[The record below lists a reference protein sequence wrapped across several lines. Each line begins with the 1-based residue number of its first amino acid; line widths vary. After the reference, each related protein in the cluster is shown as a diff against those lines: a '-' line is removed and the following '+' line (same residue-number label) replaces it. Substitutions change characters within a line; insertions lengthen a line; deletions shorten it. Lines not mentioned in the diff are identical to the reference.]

1 MDVASE
7 MIHSLLPVFLV
18 RTLGAGAETVGLI
31 EGLGEA
37 TASCTK
43 LISGWLSDRWGRRKT
58 LAVLG
63 YGLGALAKPLFA
75 LASTAGWVLAA
86 RVTDRVGKGI
96 RGAPRDALVA
106 QLAPAQLRGAA
117 YGLRQ
122 SLDTVG
128 AFAGPVLAIVLMAL
142 LHASIRQVFWIAV
155 VPGAMAALLL
165 ATAVREPTA
174 QRERSAEHT
183 LRRGEIRELGAAFW
197 RVLALA
203 SLLTLARFSE
213 AFLILR
219 ARDAGLSVPLV
230 PLVLVLMNV
239 VYAASAYPSGAWSD
253 RIGRRGLLI
262 TGFLTLALADAVLA
276 LAGSLTGVLLGVGLW
291 GLHMGLTQGLFAAMV
306 ADAAP
311 ERLRGTAFGVFNFAL
326 GLALLAASLLA
337 GALWQRVGPAATFL
351 AGTAITL
358 AGVMTALVG
367 AVRLRA

>member
-1 MDVASE
+1 
-7 MIHSLLPVFLV
+7 
-18 RTLGAGAETVGLI
+18 
-31 EGLGEA
+31 
-37 TASCTK
+37 
-43 LISGWLSDRWGRRKT
+43 
-58 LAVLG
+58 
-63 YGLGALAKPLFA
+63 
-75 LASTAGWVLAA
+75 
-86 RVTDRVGKGI
+86 
-96 RGAPRDALVA
+96 
-106 QLAPAQLRGAA
+106 
-117 YGLRQ
+117 
-122 SLDTVG
+122 
-128 AFAGPVLAIVLMAL
+128 
-142 LHASIRQVFWIAV
+142 
-155 VPGAMAALLL
+155 
-165 ATAVREPTA
+165 
-174 QRERSAEHT
+174 
-183 LRRGEIRELGAAFW
+183 
-197 RVLALA
+197 
-203 SLLTLARFSE
+203 
-213 AFLILR
+213 
-219 ARDAGLSVPLV
+219 
-230 PLVLVLMNV
+230 VLVLMNV